1 MISFSFS
8 AMTAPADD
16 VTLAP
21 SQLLIIQH
29 LKLID
34 AQESKIKALHQQ
46 LADNMDKVN
55 MKSFK

>member
-1 MISFSFS
+1 
-8 AMTAPADD
+8 MTAPADD